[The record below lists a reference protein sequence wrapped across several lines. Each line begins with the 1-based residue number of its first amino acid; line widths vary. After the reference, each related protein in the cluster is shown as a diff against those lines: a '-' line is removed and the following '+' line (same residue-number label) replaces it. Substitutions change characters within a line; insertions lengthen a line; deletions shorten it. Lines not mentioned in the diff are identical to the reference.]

1 MLQFFAK
8 LCANLRRLLRMLFDF
23 CMLCHMKFRL
33 VLKIA
38 LLILLVLVAGT
49 LFFLYYNN
57 RIPENAL
64 VYYRIKDHK
73 GEISVWRASNCEM
86 NGDEFHCHAEQC
98 PDDIFKGNPRY
109 PLSRK
114 YKPDSNTYQD
124 TAYINLNF
132 GLFKKT
138 SYIPRPVYATFD
150 TAYFKKQFASV
161 KKTFPCSHS
170 KRFSS
175 SYELTAIDLPSGVTF
190 YETGKKKDSK
200 KSAKSKEKIEHK
212 DSLSS
217 NIKTETAIH
226 SVSISC
232 PEMHSFPHYTC
243 YCDNYPTYCGNPKY
257 TNLPALPESH
267 FYAMDVLSL
276 KDSSFSWKLIYK
288 TPYSEA
294 DTLVVTTTVK
304 RE

>member
-1 MLQFFAK
+1 MRYEVQICFENCFTYFA
-8 LCANLRRLLRMLFDF
+8 CFGCRN
-23 CMLCHMKFRL
+23 
-33 VLKIA
+33 I
-38 LLILLVLVAGT
+38 
-49 LFFLYYNN
+49 FFLYYSN

-73 GEISVWRASNCEM
+73 GEISVWRASNCEI
-86 NGDEFHCHAEQC
+86 NGAEFHCHAELC
-98 PDDIFKGNPRY
+98 PDDKLRGY

-114 YKPDSNTYQD
+114 YKPDTNVYQD
-124 TAYINLNF
+124 TAIINLNF

-190 YETGKKKDSK
+190 YETGKKKDSPK
-200 KSAKSKEKIEHK
+200 TAKSKEKNERK

-217 NIKTETAIH
+217 NLKTAPTIH
-226 SVSISC
+226 SVSILC
-232 PEMHSFPHYTC
+232 PDFWGGVRFRTIHVIATIIQLIVGILNTQICLHFQNVIFMRW
-243 YCDNYPTYCGNPKY
+243 TYC
-257 TNLPALPESH
+257 L
-267 FYAMDVLSL
+267 
-276 KDSSFSWKLIYK
+276 
-288 TPYSEA
+288 
-294 DTLVVTTTVK
+294 
-304 RE
+304 